1 MEGTSVTLESG
12 VPKIHRYD
20 VIIWRCEHGDSV
32 IAKMTFGIFATFDG
46 ADGRFR
52 GTLELDYKTGSLT
65 IRNIR
70 TKHAGLYHLD
80 ITGNITLFKRIN
92 LSVYCEYFE
101 SFNGTTTILR
111 SACFLRLI
119 IYSITDNQ
127 KRKKAQTSIRNDG
140 HIADLLISLSLQHR
154 IGLCVL

>member
-80 ITGNITLFKRIN
+80 ITGNITIFKRIN
-92 LSVYCEYFE
+92 LSVYSQDWSPCVIAVIGVAFLLLVVAVAIALICCRNRG
-101 SFNGTTTILR
+101 SRQTGTEMVVQF
-111 SACFLRLI
+111 SG
-119 IYSITDNQ
+119 
-127 KRKKAQTSIRNDG
+127 IRRRTQNNS
-140 HIADLLISLSLQHR
+140 H
-154 IGLCVL
+154 